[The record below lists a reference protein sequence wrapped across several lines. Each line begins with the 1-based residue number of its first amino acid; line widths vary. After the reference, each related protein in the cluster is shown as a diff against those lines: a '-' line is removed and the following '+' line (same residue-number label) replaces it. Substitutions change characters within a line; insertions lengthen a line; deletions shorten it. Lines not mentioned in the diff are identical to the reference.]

1 MGFGLFFPGLGGHH
15 QVQVDDALGQ
25 SLLVAADLAPAYQP
39 GAGGRRPHAG
49 AELLHGALVDVLDLA
64 DGALAGAG
72 AAYLELG
79 AGEDPDETEGNRA
92 CDQQGGG
99 EQGHGRGR
107 AGHRCVRAGMTRT
120 SP

>member
-1 MGFGLFFPGLGGHH
+1 MGFGLFFPGLGGRH

-25 SLLVAADLAPAYQP
+25 CLLVAADLAPAYQP

-64 DGALAGAG
+64 DCTLAGAG

-92 CDQQGGG
+92 SDQQGGG
-99 EQGHGRGR
+99 EQGHGREGR
-107 AGHRCVRAGMTRT
+107 AIGASVQE
-120 SP
+120 

>member
-1 MGFGLFFPGLGGHH
+1 MGFGLFFPGLGGRH

-64 DGALAGAG
+64 DGASPKLAPPISNLALVRIQMKPRGIAPATSR
-72 AAYLELG
+72 AAASRG
-79 AGEDPDETEGNRA
+79 M
-92 CDQQGGG
+92 GG
-99 EQGHGRGR
+99 EGR
-107 AGHRCVRAGMTRT
+107 AIGASVQE
-120 SP
+120 